1 MKKVANSAFWLKW
14 LKCQI
19 QSWTKLPRNTASGS
33 SRHWLMATQLHKHT
47 TCCDARWRA
56 VPSLTA
62 ALAHWKSWGRGSES
76 PCQPRY
82 DARKCSVEGRGAA
95 SSLYS
100 HIKQGQQ
107 GLKEL
112 SCHKVL
118 LLFMETQLI
127 KLRAA
132 WDGPVSEATQS
143 ASCHQATISK
153 LHELHAGQEW
163 LTHLVTTD
171 REAGTKTYLCPWEA
185 IPS

>member
-19 QSWTKLPRNTASGS
+19 QSWTKLPRSTASGS

-76 PCQPRY
+76 PYRPRY
-82 DARKCSVEGRGAA
+82 DARKCSVEGHGAA

-100 HIKQGQQ
+100 HFKQGQQ

-112 SCHKVL
+112 SCHQGATFVNGDPTNKAPCCLRWTCVWGYTKCLLPPGHYLKV
-118 LLFMETQLI
+118 TWI
-127 KLRAA
+127 
-132 WDGPVSEATQS
+132 
-143 ASCHQATISK
+143 
-153 LHELHAGQEW
+153 AGQEW